1 MALIV
6 TGVHRSGT
14 SMIAGIL
21 SNLAIPM
28 GEGAQMNPAPE
39 NPEGF
44 FERIDVMQLNDS
56 VLRRLG
62 GSWQA
67 PPNIGPESWFSFDQN
82 VLANFRSSIDLFSGS
97 FNSWFVKD
105 PRISLILPIW
115 DRLALTNLSLIF
127 SVRNPQSVAQSL
139 HLRNGLSHRRA
150 LALWW
155 IYNQQLLANVD
166 SRDTLF
172 IDYDSAKRSKK
183 ATTEKIASFALK
195 AVKVS
200 PNVNF
205 DSDFGNYEENRILDS
220 LKIKKAEQSI
230 NSKLSRSSYAK
241 VIKGL
246 AKSEIDDTMD
256 FYAVLKNLH
265 GSTNKKFKKIR
276 TPDWVFHELQNA
288 RVEFELTQTIEKLHD
303 HLETSK
309 IEIATLNQLS
319 ESTLQTH
326 REELEIAQSAFQTQG
341 EEMERLQSFIVNLE
355 EQRDDAH
362 NQVLLLHNESE
373 KHSEELEIAQSA
385 FHTQGEEM
393 ERLQSFIVNLE
404 EQRDDAYNQVLL
416 LHNESEK
423 ERKESELAQNRLQTQ
438 GEELERLKA
447 RSITLEAERESA
459 QNRTLLLH
467 NESEKQRKEFG
478 LAQNRLQA
486 QSEELERLK
495 ARSITLEAER
505 ESAQNQTLLLRNES
519 EKQRREFELAQNRL
533 QTQSEEIERLQSF
546 IRALEEQRENL
557 QTLVIALEAQG
568 DSAQNQA
575 IIESAKVKKLTN
587 ALSAISVDLAEKK
600 AELNR
605 TFAELESA
613 KMALG
618 NLQGDLNQKELFSQR
633 LEKEFQNQIHEFF
646 VVENNNKNLEV
657 ELGSIKSSRGYRL
670 ISKYWKFKAKWPNVF

>member
-1 MALIV
+1 
-6 TGVHRSGT
+6 
-14 SMIAGIL
+14 MIAGIL
-21 SNLAIPM
+21 SNFAIPM

-241 VIKGL
+241 AIKGL

-256 FYAVLKNLH
+256 FYAILKNLH

-276 TPDWVFHELQNA
+276 TPDWVFEELQNA

-326 REELEIAQSAFQTQG
+326 SEELEIAQSAFHTQS
-341 EEMERLQSFIVNLE
+341 EEIERLESFIVNLE

-362 NQVLLLHNESE
+362 NQVLLFHNESE
-373 KHSEELEIAQSA
+373 KQREE
-385 FHTQGEEM
+385 F
-393 ERLQSFIVNLE
+393 
-404 EQRDDAYNQVLL
+404 
-416 LHNESEK
+416 
-423 ERKESELAQNRLQTQ
+423 ELAQNRLQTQ
-438 GEELERLKA
+438 SEELERLKA

-467 NESEKQRKEFG
+467 NESEKQRKEF
-478 LAQNRLQA
+478 
-486 QSEELERLK
+486 
-495 ARSITLEAER
+495 
-505 ESAQNQTLLLRNES
+505 
-519 EKQRREFELAQNRL
+519 ELAQNRL
-533 QTQSEEIERLQSF
+533 QIQSEELERLQSF

-557 QTLVIALEAQG
+557 QTFVIALEAQG

-613 KMALG
+613 KMALV

-633 LEKEFQNQIHEFF
+633 LEKEFQNQIHEF
-646 VVENNNKNLEV
+646 VVVDNNNKNLEV

>member
-1 MALIV
+1 
-6 TGVHRSGT
+6 
-14 SMIAGIL
+14 MIAGIL
-21 SNLAIPM
+21 SNLDIPM

-97 FNSWFVKD
+97 FNSWFIKD

-155 IYNQQLLANVD
+155 IYNQQLLSDAD

-241 VIKGL
+241 AIKGL
-246 AKSEIDDTMD
+246 AKSEIDETMD

-276 TPDWVFHELQNA
+276 TPDWVFEELQSA

-319 ESTLQTH
+319 ESTIQTH
-326 REELEIAQSAFQTQG
+326 SDELEIAQRKFDTQG
-341 EEMERLQSFIVNLE
+341 EEIERLESFIINLE
-355 EQRDDAH
+355 EQRNNAQ

-373 KHSEELEIAQSA
+373 RKRDEFEIAQRK
-385 FHTQGEEM
+385 FDTQGEEI
-393 ERLQSFIVNLE
+393 ERLESFIINLE
-404 EQRDDAYNQVLL
+404 EQRNNAQNQVLL
-416 LHNESEK
+416 LHSESEK
-423 ERKESELAQNRLQTQ
+423 QRKEIEIAQNTLRTQ
-438 GEELERLKA
+438 SEELERLNSRSITLEAERDSAQNRTLLLHSESEKQRKEIELAQNTLHTQSEELERLNA
-447 RSITLEAERESA
+447 RSITLEAERD
-459 QNRTLLLH
+459 
-467 NESEKQRKEFG
+467 
-478 LAQNRLQA
+478 
-486 QSEELERLK
+486 
-495 ARSITLEAER
+495 
-505 ESAQNQTLLLRNES
+505 
-519 EKQRREFELAQNRL
+519 
-533 QTQSEEIERLQSF
+533 
-546 IRALEEQRENL
+546 NL
-557 QTLVIALEAQG
+557 QTYVIALEAQG

-575 IIESAKVKKLTN
+575 LIESAKAKKLTN
-587 ALSAISVDLAEKK
+587 ALSAISVELAEKNAQLNISV
-600 AELNR
+600 AELDR
-605 TFAELESA
+605 A
-613 KMALG
+613 KKVSTS
-618 NLQGDLNQKELFSQR
+618 LQGELLQEQLISQR
-633 LEKEFQNQIHEFF
+633 LEKEFQNQIRQL
-646 VVENNNKNLEV
+646 VVLNHNSKSLEI
-657 ELGSIKSSRGYRL
+657 EINSIKSSRGYRL
-670 ISKYWKFKAKWPNVF
+670 ISKYWKIKAKRNDAV